1 MLASVVGRQSTQFIV
16 LVVLAGL
23 VSMANARELPDFTNL
38 VEKNGSAV
46 VNIST
51 TQKIKHPKTG
61 QFKGDQV
68 PEGPFGDLFR
78 HFFGDE
84 EGRDFEDFDSKSLG
98 SGFIISNDGY
108 ILTNYHVI
116 KDANEV
122 IVRLSDRRELVA
134 DMVGTDPRSDIAL
147 LKVDADNLPT
157 VKLGNSDRLKVGEW
171 VLAIGSP
178 FGFDYSV
185 TAGIVSAK
193 GRSLPRENYVPF
205 IQTDVAINP
214 GNSGGPLFNL
224 DGEVIGINSQIYS
237 RTGGFMGLS
246 FAIPINMVMNIV
258 DQLKDSGRVAR
269 GWLGVLIQDVTR
281 ELAESFGMKKP
292 RGALVA
298 KVLPD
303 SPAEKAGFEVG
314 DIVIKFDDK
323 KIIRSSNLPPVVGI
337 TPVGKNVAVEIL
349 RKGKSKKLTVN
360 LGELPEK
367 DQELASIAEP
377 KTTESN
383 KLNVSVTDL
392 TGEQRKGLEIKE
404 NGVLVNKVGSGPA
417 RKAGIRRGDVILMIN
432 NTDVKDAAHFKK
444 IIDKLPTG
452 KSVPLL
458 VQRRGGPVFLA
469 LKLSDSEDS

>member
-1 MLASVVGRQSTQFIV
+1 MRATDVKQLSVFFMMLLFLFA
-16 LVVLAGL
+16 LAT
-23 VSMANARELPDFTNL
+23 ANARELPDFTDL
-38 VEKNGSAV
+38 VEKNGAAV

-51 TQKIKHPKTG
+51 TQKIKHPPTRQPFQG
-61 QFKGDQV
+61 EQV

-84 EGRDFEDFDSKSLG
+84 EGREFEDFDSKSLG
-98 SGFIISNDGY
+98 SGFIISKDGY
-108 ILTNYHVI
+108 ILTNNHVI
-116 KDANEV
+116 KDANEI

-134 DMVGTDPRSDIAL
+134 EMVGTDPRSDIAL
-147 LKVDADNLPT
+147 LKIEGEDLPVVT
-157 VKLGNSDRLKVGEW
+157 IGDSESLKVGEW

-193 GRSLPRENYVPF
+193 GRNLPRENYVPF

-224 DGEVIGINSQIYS
+224 DGKVIGINSQIYS

-246 FAIPINMVMNIV
+246 FAIPINMVMNVV
-258 DQLKDSGRVAR
+258 DQLKSSGRVAR

-281 ELAESFGMKKP
+281 ELAESFGMDKP

-303 SPAEKAGFEVG
+303 SPAEKAGFQVG
-314 DIVIKFDDK
+314 DVVIKFDGK
-323 KIIRSSNLPPVVGI
+323 NIERSSNLPPVVGM
-337 TPVGKNVAVEIL
+337 TDVGRNVKVEIL
-349 RKGKSKKLTVN
+349 RNGKKKSLTVN
-360 LGELPEK
+360 LGELP
-367 DQELASIAEP
+367 DDDATLASAPEP
-377 KTTESN
+377 KPSEDN
-383 KLNVSVTDL
+383 KLNVVVVDL
-392 TGEQRKGLEIKE
+392 NTEQRSSLEIKE
-404 NGVLVNKVGSGPA
+404 NGVFVSNVSSGPA
-417 RKAGIRRGDVILMIN
+417 RKAGVRRGDVILMIN
-432 NTDVKDAAHFKK
+432 NTDVKDTKHFKE
-444 IIDKLPTG
+444 IIDNLPAN

-469 LKLSDSEDS
+469 LKLSDGE